1 MQQWSVIQGRL
12 LPNLKGDVGVLTP
25 KLAKLVYLRE
35 WARIEEITC
44 SNWLGV
50 GRPPLECAWF
60 ANTLVALSGQDLVH
74 VPLADHN
81 PRKGEEIE
89 FDPAQAVRYNDR
101 TIAKRSSARLKYRT
115 INVMAQGVTK
125 VMGHLMFGVL
135 VLSADQLMRLL
146 L

>member
-1 MQQWSVIQGRL
+1 
-12 LPNLKGDVGVLTP
+12 
-25 KLAKLVYLRE
+25 
-35 WARIEEITC
+35 
-44 SNWLGV
+44 
-50 GRPPLECAWF
+50 
-60 ANTLVALSGQDLVH
+60 

-101 TIAKRSSARLKYRT
+101 TVAKRSSARLKYGT
-115 INVMAQGVTK
+115 NNVMVRGVTK